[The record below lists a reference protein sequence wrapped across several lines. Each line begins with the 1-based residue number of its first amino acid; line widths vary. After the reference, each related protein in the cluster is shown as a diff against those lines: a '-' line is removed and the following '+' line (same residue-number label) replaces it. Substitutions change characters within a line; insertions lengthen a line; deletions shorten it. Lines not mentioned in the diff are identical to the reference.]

1 MKPAMTISKAIPQQ
15 PKLSAGVVSALL
27 ICFLSLQP
35 LSTDL
40 YLPSLPTITK
50 ILGAEGARI
59 QLTLSLFLAGF
70 AISQL
75 IVGPITD
82 KFGRLPGIFGGL
94 TLYAAGSALC
104 ALATDVDAL
113 IAGRVIQGLAVGA
126 VVVSGRAVFRD
137 SFEPEEGAKKLAR
150 VYGLIGFVPFFAPIV
165 GSLLLMYIGWQAGF
179 WFLTLI
185 GLGMI
190 VFSTLKLVET
200 NRFKNPKA
208 LDLKPIFAN
217 YWMVFLNGKFQS
229 FTSSAGASFSGLFC
243 FLSASSF
250 VLINLMKLTP
260 FEYSIGFSSVTVGYM
275 LGTYLAK
282 RQLPKLGIVGT
293 ARRATLFH
301 LTGGYSMLAL
311 ALLTTK
317 IPALLHPLAI
327 LVPIFIYLVG
337 HGMLQPCCQTG
348 AVAPFPKNAGA
359 ASALLGFLMN
369 VMAAAISFL
378 LASAFDGST
387 LPMAVGIAACAT
399 LAAIFAHRFIK

>member
-1 MKPAMTISKAIPQQ
+1 MTIQTTVTESTKVN
-15 PKLSAGVVSALL
+15 AGVISALL
-27 ICFLSLQP
+27 FCFLALQP

-40 YLPSLPTITK
+40 YLPSLPNITK
-50 ILGAEGARI
+50 VLGAEGARI

-82 KFGRLPGIFGGL
+82 RFGRLPGIYGGL
-94 TLYAAGSALC
+94 LLYITGSTLC
-104 ALATDVDAL
+104 ASATNVDAL
-113 IAGRVIQGLAVGA
+113 IIGRVIQGLAVGA

-150 VYGLIGFVPFFAPIV
+150 VYSFIGFVPFFAPVV

-179 WFLTLI
+179 WLLTLI
-185 GLGMI
+185 GVGI
-190 VFSTLKLVET
+190 ITFAGFKLIET
-200 NRFKNPKA
+200 NRFKNPQA
-208 LDLKPIFAN
+208 LDFKPIFSN
-217 YWMVFLNGKFQS
+217 YWMVFINGKFQS

-260 FEYSIGFSSVTVGYM
+260 FQYSLGFSSVTVGYM
-275 LGTYLAK
+275 VGTNLAK
-282 RQLPKLGIVGT
+282 RQLPKLGIAGT
-293 ARRATLFH
+293 AKRATLFH
-301 LTGGYSMLAL
+301 LTGGYSMLAM
-311 ALLTTK
+311 ALLAIQ
-317 IPALLHPLAI
+317 IPAFIHPLAV
-327 LVPIFIYLVG
+327 LVPIFIYLIG

-378 LASAFDGST
+378 LAQAFDGTT
-387 LPMAVGIAACAT
+387 LPMAVGVAICAT
-399 LAAIFAHRFIK
+399 LAATFAHRFIK

>member
-1 MKPAMTISKAIPQQ
+1 VTVSTTLPQPSQ
-15 PKLSAGVVSALL
+15 RPQLSANVISALL
-27 ICFLSLQP
+27 LCFLALQP

-50 ILGAEGARI
+50 ALGAESARI

-70 AISQL
+70 AVSQL

-82 KFGRLPGIFGGL
+82 RFGRLPGIFGGL
-94 TLYAAGSALC
+94 TLFAAGSAVC
-104 ALATDVDAL
+104 AIATNVDAL
-113 IAGRVIQGLAVGA
+113 IVGRVIQGFAVGA

-137 SFEPEEGAKKLAR
+137 SFEPEEGAKRLAR
-150 VYGLIGFVPFFAPIV
+150 VYGFIGIVPFFGPVV
-165 GSLLLMYIGWQAGF
+165 GSLLLMYSGWQASF

-185 GLGMI
+185 GIGII
-190 VFSTLKLVET
+190 VFATLRLVET

-208 LDLKPIFAN
+208 LDLKPIFTN

-229 FTSSAGASFSGLFC
+229 FTSAAGASFSGLFC

-260 FEYSIGFSSVTVGYM
+260 LQYGIGFSSVTVGYM
-275 LGTYLAK
+275 AGANLAK
-282 RQLPKLGIVGT
+282 HQLPKLGISGT
-293 ARRATLFH
+293 AKRATLF
-301 LTGGYSMLAL
+301 LVAGGYSMLGFAF
-311 ALLTTK
+311 LTTK

-327 LVPIFIYLVG
+327 LAPMFFYLLG

-378 LASAFDGST
+378 LARAFDGST
-387 LPMAVGIAACAT
+387 LPMAIGIAACAT

>member
-1 MKPAMTISKAIPQQ
+1 MTTQSSLPDSI
-15 PKLSAGVVSALL
+15 KLNSGIISALL
-27 ICFLSLQP
+27 FCFLALQP

-40 YLPSLPTITK
+40 YLPSLPAITK
-50 ILGAEGARI
+50 VLGAEGARI

-82 KFGRLPGIFGGL
+82 RFGRLPGIYGGL
-94 TLYAAGSALC
+94 ILYVTGSALC
-104 ALATDVDAL
+104 AFATNVDAL
-113 IAGRVIQGLAVGA
+113 IVGRVIQGLAVGA
-126 VVVSGRAVFRD
+126 VIVSGRAVFRD

-179 WFLTLI
+179 WLLTLVGVGI
-185 GLGMI
+185 LIFAG
-190 VFSTLKLVET
+190 LKLTET

-208 LDLKPIFAN
+208 LDFKPIFAN
-217 YWMVFLNGKFQS
+217 YWMVFLNGRFQS

-260 FEYSIGFSSVTVGYM
+260 FQYSLGFSSVTVGYM
-275 LGTYLAK
+275 VGTNLAK
-282 RQLPKLGIVGT
+282 RQLPKLGIAGT
-293 ARRATLFH
+293 AKRATLFH
-301 LTGGYSMLAL
+301 LAGGYSMLAF
-311 ALLTTK
+311 ALIAAQ
-317 IPALLHPLAI
+317 IPAFIHPMVV
-327 LVPIFIYLVG
+327 LVPIFIYLIG

-348 AVAPFPKNAGA
+348 AIAPFPKNAGA

-378 LASAFDGST
+378 LASAFDGT
-387 LPMAVGIAACAT
+387 ILPMAVGVAACAS

>member
-1 MKPAMTISKAIPQQ
+1 MTTQTSLPDSI
-15 PKLSAGVVSALL
+15 KLNSGIISALL
-27 ICFLSLQP
+27 FCFLALQP

-40 YLPSLPTITK
+40 YLPSLPAITK
-50 ILGAEGARI
+50 VLGAEGARI

-82 KFGRLPGIFGGL
+82 RFGRLPGIYGGL
-94 TLYAAGSALC
+94 LLYVTGSALC
-104 ALATDVDAL
+104 AFATNVDAL
-113 IAGRVIQGLAVGA
+113 IVGRVIQGLAVGA
-126 VVVSGRAVFRD
+126 VIVSGRAVFRD

-179 WFLTLI
+179 WLLTLVGVGI
-185 GLGMI
+185 F
-190 VFSTLKLVET
+190 VFAGLKLTET

-208 LDLKPIFAN
+208 LDFKPIFAS
-217 YWMVFLNGKFQS
+217 YWMVFLNGRFQS

-260 FEYSIGFSSVTVGYM
+260 FQYGLCFSSVTVGFM
-275 LGTYLAK
+275 VGTNLAK
-282 RQLPKLGIVGT
+282 RQLPKLGIAGT
-293 ARRATLFH
+293 AKRATLFH
-301 LTGGYSMLAL
+301 LAGGYSMLAF
-311 ALLTTK
+311 ALVATQL
-317 IPALLHPLAI
+317 PLFLHPLAV
-327 LVPIFIYLVG
+327 LVPIFLYLIG

-348 AVAPFPKNAGA
+348 AVAPFPKHAGA

-378 LASAFDGST
+378 LASAFDGT
-387 LPMAVGIAACAT
+387 ILPMAVGVAICAS